1 MSFENTLSS
10 RQPASVPLPC
20 TRMPTKLLPPSSDVD
35 ILEPL
40 GLPLRGFQ
48 TNDATP
54 TTAPTSLPTPSSKRL
69 QHVHVFP
76 DQQWLLPPDAE
87 RVVEAPGAPLMR
99 DYDSFTEGT
108 AKGSFDS
115 IPIEAT
121 DQYGEQLLVLDHE
134 TVGTLPIDIGARSTI
149 ERWRDVVS
157 QSMDDPPAQHHMP
170 PSAVI
175 GFDDEDFLVTPT
187 KRPHSITSEDGMRRT
202 RHRRHSM
209 TASQLASLRPSAV
222 SPGAFPSARGL
233 GVRGCARSHSVP
245 PHHRVPPP

>member
-1 MSFENTLSS
+1 
-10 RQPASVPLPC
+10 
-20 TRMPTKLLPPSSDVD
+20 MPTKLLPPSSDVD

-54 TTAPTSLPTPSSKRL
+54 TTAPTSLPTPSTKRL

-76 DQQWLLPPDAE
+76 DQQWVLPSDDEPA
-87 RVVEAPGAPLMR
+87 VEAPGAPLMR
-99 DYDSFTEGT
+99 DYDTFTEGT

-115 IPIEAT
+115 IPIEST

-170 PSAVI
+170 SSAEI

-187 KRPHSITSEDGMRRT
+187 KRPHSITSEDDQDVQSGDDNQNCILVFVSVLIKALDNVPSLYAYMWT
-202 RHRRHSM
+202 
-209 TASQLASLRPSAV
+209 TLASTSTL
-222 SPGAFPSARGL
+222 FPE
-233 GVRGCARSHSVP
+233 
-245 PHHRVPPP
+245 